1 MILGAPK
8 LKEIA
13 NGRPLVCKGA
23 ARRGKRDGVAP
34 ATFSGHEN
42 INANIDVYQYFALLI
57 HMSICFFW
65 LLKFFL
71 FSARC
76 FAWQAQRFCL
86 STTWLKYVT
95 CLTLVAG

>member
-57 HMSICFFW
+57 HMSICFFG
-65 LLKFFL
+65 F
-71 FSARC
+71 
-76 FAWQAQRFCL
+76 
-86 STTWLKYVT
+86 
-95 CLTLVAG
+95 